1 MCYATPSND
10 VGSMVG
16 VNGMKNVSK
25 EFVTWF
31 KFGFFLNIGN
41 LCVGLL
47 QILHFITEANA
58 IAMFWMCIAGPL
70 GCGGVA
76 WLITGM
82 VFRWR
87 HIGKVC
93 SGDYYGDQAVPIG
106 EEIYMWKSG
115 KFM

>member
-1 MCYATPSND
+1 MCYASPSSNAGVA
-10 VGSMVG
+10 VGI
-16 VNGMKNVSK
+16 NGMRNVSQ

-41 LCVGLL
+41 LVVGLL
-47 QILHFITEANA
+47 QITHFITSADPVGKCW
-58 IAMFWMCIAGPL
+58 ICLAGPL
-70 GCGGVA
+70 GCGAVA

-93 SGDYYGDQAVPIG
+93 SGEYYGDQVLPID
-106 EEIYMWKSG
+106 IYMWKSG